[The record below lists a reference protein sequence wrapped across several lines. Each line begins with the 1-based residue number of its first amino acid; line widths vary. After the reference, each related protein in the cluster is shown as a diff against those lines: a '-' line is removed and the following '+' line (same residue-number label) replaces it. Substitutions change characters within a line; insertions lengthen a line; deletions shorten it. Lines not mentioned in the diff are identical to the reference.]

1 MPIKPPVPESMVYE
15 KRKPL
20 MERIEALRQGRAL
33 ICFFNFD
40 RTSLPG
46 IGGISTQFHAEVK
59 EALFR
64 VLKES
69 TKAGNKGVDLCL
81 YTRGGDTNSVWPIV
95 GILREFDP
103 DFQVLVPFRCH
114 SSGTLLALGAKSIF
128 LGPMSELSPIDPS
141 TGNQFNPID
150 PTNPQDRLAISVEDV
165 QQYLTFAADQLREKS
180 GAEDLAP
187 QDVAQ
192 FLEKL
197 VLQVHPLAI
206 GNVHRVY
213 RQIKKLAENLL
224 ALHPVPSRKNGEA
237 VDALTTSFYS
247 HLHMINRHEAVK
259 ILGEEHVK
267 FATDDL
273 AVAMDDLLRA
283 YEDRFELRRPYVLGA
298 DLGDK
303 LQEDAR
309 FIGGAVESRHWS
321 YLFETKARV
330 RQHSKIPPNVQVQ
343 VPVGQGIPLIPG
355 LARDYVIE
363 VMAQGWVHNKEPL
376 GVTV

>member
-1 MPIKPPVPESMVYE
+1 
-15 KRKPL
+15 
-20 MERIEALRQGRAL
+20 
-33 ICFFNFD
+33 
-40 RTSLPG
+40 
-46 IGGISTQFHAEVK
+46 
-59 EALFR
+59 
-64 VLKES
+64 
-69 TKAGNKGVDLCL
+69 
-81 YTRGGDTNSVWPIV
+81 
-95 GILREFDP
+95 
-103 DFQVLVPFRCH
+103 
-114 SSGTLLALGAKSIF
+114 
-128 LGPMSELSPIDPS
+128 MSELSPIDPS

-150 PTNPQDRLAISVEDV
+150 PTNPQDWLAISVEDV

>member
-128 LGPMSELSPIDPS
+128 PDPC
-141 TGNQFNPID
+141 
-150 PTNPQDRLAISVEDV
+150 
-165 QQYLTFAADQLREKS
+165 
-180 GAEDLAP
+180 
-187 QDVAQ
+187 
-192 FLEKL
+192 
-197 VLQVHPLAI
+197 
-206 GNVHRVY
+206 
-213 RQIKKLAENLL
+213 
-224 ALHPVPSRKNGEA
+224 PS
-237 VDALTTSFYS
+237 
-247 HLHMINRHEAVK
+247 
-259 ILGEEHVK
+259 
-267 FATDDL
+267 
-273 AVAMDDLLRA
+273 
-283 YEDRFELRRPYVLGA
+283 
-298 DLGDK
+298 
-303 LQEDAR
+303 
-309 FIGGAVESRHWS
+309 
-321 YLFETKARV
+321 
-330 RQHSKIPPNVQVQ
+330 
-343 VPVGQGIPLIPG
+343 
-355 LARDYVIE
+355 
-363 VMAQGWVHNKEPL
+363 
-376 GVTV
+376 